1 MDLNAEEAYIVHNS
15 IMALTDRT
23 LNEMGRPQLSSKL
36 RELAQDRDSAFVL
49 HSLIQTALDIAHLD
63 QITESK

>member
-15 IMALTDRT
+15 IMALTDRI

-36 RELAQDRDSAFVL
+36 RELAQ
-49 HSLIQTALDIAHLD
+49 
-63 QITESK
+63 ESK